1 MGGEVVKCKAKIYD
15 LNKFNIKD
23 IDKNSVIALDTNV
36 LYWMHYTRCSMGKQI
51 PHQTAIYPNIIEEL
65 LENDIK
71 LVTTIYN
78 ITELLYIIER
88 HEWEIYKINN
98 NNIGIKD
105 FRELANE
112 RINLKNE
119 LITVTE
125 QIKLAYEVIEYP
137 IQILGLDEFVNN
149 LETHGCDN
157 FDYLILKYLKESNIT
172 KVLADDR
179 DYITIDGITLYTA
192 NKKSVNKARDENKLI
207 N

>member
-1 MGGEVVKCKAKIYD
+1 MKCKAELYD
-15 LNKFNIKD
+15 LNKFDISD
-23 IDKNSVIALDTNV
+23 IDSNSVIALDTNV
-36 LYWMHYTRCSMGKQI
+36 LYWMHYTRCSMGKRI

-88 HEWEIYKINN
+88 HELEIYNINN
-98 NNIGIKD
+98 KKISIKD
-105 FRELANE
+105 FRDISKE

-125 QIKLAYEVIEYP
+125 QIKLAYEIIEYP

-149 LETHGCDN
+149 LDTHGCDN

-172 KVLADDR
+172 KILADDR

-192 NKKSVNKARDENKLI
+192 NKKSIDMAHDENKLI